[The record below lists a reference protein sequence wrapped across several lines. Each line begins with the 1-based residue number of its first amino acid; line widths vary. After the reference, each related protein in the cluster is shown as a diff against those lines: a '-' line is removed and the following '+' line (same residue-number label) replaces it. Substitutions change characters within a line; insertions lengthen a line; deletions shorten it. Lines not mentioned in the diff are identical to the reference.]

1 MKKTGTYKSLAIL
14 IVGLIL
20 LNVLAA
26 NFFTRFDLTQ
36 DNRYTLSTASKN
48 IIEDIEKTVIIDVF
62 LQGNFPPEFRRLRNE
77 TSQLLEEF
85 AAYNS
90 NIRVNFINPI
100 EEGQDANAVAQEF
113 LQMGMTPARVSVQES
128 GKTSEEII
136 FPWAIANYEDKT
148 VKIPLLKNTLGATD
162 EDRVTNSVQ
171 QLEYAFANGLDKLIY
186 PKEKKIAVMRGNG
199 ELPDANLADFLQ
211 TLQEYYYIAPFTL
224 DSAAQN
230 PQKTLQKLNEFDL
243 ILEAK
248 PTEPFTENEK
258 FVLDQYKMNG
268 GKSIWLVES
277 VAMETDSLL
286 NQSGTTY
293 ALPRDLNLGDL
304 FFSYGIRINPVLI
317 NDLYSAP
324 ITLASGS
331 GNNTRFNPYP
341 WFYSPLSSSPN
352 DHPIINNI
360 EAVKFEYANQIDT
373 LANDIE
379 KTILLSSSPRTK
391 VEGTPLQISLEM
403 VSQKPQISTYTDG
416 EQPLAVLLK
425 GNFTSAYKNRIKPFE
440 IPNPLD
446 ESAATKMLVISDGDV
461 IKNDLQRGAPLELGF
476 ERYTGSTYGNKEF
489 LLNAVNYMLDDNGL
503 IEIRTEEIS
512 IPFLDPERT
521 AEEREKWQLTNLVV
535 PLLIL
540 GIFAFLFTFF
550 RRRKYVK
557 RSRAAK

>member
-1 MKKTGTYKSLAIL
+1 
-14 IVGLIL
+14 
-20 LNVLAA
+20 
-26 NFFTRFDLTQ
+26 
-36 DNRYTLSTASKN
+36 
-48 IIEDIEKTVIIDVF
+48 
-62 LQGNFPPEFRRLRNE
+62 
-77 TSQLLEEF
+77 
-85 AAYNS
+85 
-90 NIRVNFINPI
+90 
-100 EEGQDANAVAQEF
+100 
-113 LQMGMTPARVSVQES
+113 
-128 GKTSEEII
+128 
-136 FPWAIANYEDKT
+136 
-148 VKIPLLKNTLGATD
+148 
-162 EDRVTNSVQ
+162 
-171 QLEYAFANGLDKLIY
+171 
-186 PKEKKIAVMRGNG
+186 MRGNG

-230 PQKTLQKLNEFDL
+230 PEKTLQNLNEFDL

-248 PTEPFTENEK
+248 PTQPFTENEK
-258 FVLDQYKMNG
+258 LVLDQYTMNG
-268 GKSIWLVES
+268 GKSLWLVES

-286 NQSGTTY
+286 NQSGTAY
-293 ALPRDLNLGDL
+293 ALPQDLNLGDL

-324 ITLASGS
+324 IILASGS

-373 LANDIE
+373 LANDVD

-391 VEGTPLQISLEM
+391 IERTPLQINLEM

-416 EQPLAVLLK
+416 EQPLAVLLE
-425 GNFTSAYKNRIKPFE
+425 GEFTSAYKNRIKPFE
-440 IPNPLD
+440 IPNSL
-446 ESAATKMLVISDGDV
+446 EQSEETKMLVISDGDV
-461 IKNDLQRGAPLELGF
+461 IKNDLQRGTPLELGF

-503 IEIRTEEIS
+503 IEIRTKEIS

-521 AEEREKWQLTNLVV
+521 AEEREKWQVANLVI

-540 GIFAFLFTFF
+540 AIFAFLFNFF

-557 RSRAAK
+557 RS